1 MAAID
6 IHIMIYKIIFTY
18 ILVVPLATFMTF
30 NKIKK
35 LASSAEEIEKA
46 LDNSE
51 MLELSCDRGS
61 VRRITDIIIKEN
73 VDDYTVYVVRIYRHC
88 IHAN

>member
-1 MAAID
+1 
-6 IHIMIYKIIFTY
+6 
-18 ILVVPLATFMTF
+18 MTF

-51 MLELSCDRGS
+51 MLELSCDRAS
-61 VRRITDIIIKEN
+61 VRRITDILIKEN
-73 VDDYTVYVVRIYRHC
+73 VDEYTIYVVRIKTESFV
-88 IHAN
+88 I

>member
-1 MAAID
+1 M
-6 IHIMIYKIIFTY
+6 
-18 ILVVPLATFMTF
+18 PLSTFMTF

-35 LASSAEEIEKA
+35 LAASAEEIEKA

-51 MLELSCDRGS
+51 MLELSCDRGR

-73 VDDYTVYVVRIYRHC
+73 VDEYTVYVVRI
-88 IHAN
+88 